1 VIKFRERFRILFI
14 VFLLSL
20 LGSLPVAAFYISALF
35 PGYSPLFL
43 GDAGTILIL
52 IPIVVGI
59 LFGAIL
65 GELDL
70 RVIAAGTI
78 VITITA
84 SVLITVFIVS
94 PILAGVAQAIT
105 ATLPNEMIEVFVAQR
120 VMLFV
125 VISFP
130 MLLLGA
136 VVGGVLA
143 ERMLP
148 SEQLRQEIEKLRR
161 DTKEW
166 HELLERVGKV
176 REMQE
181 QLRLK
186 SENKDKS

>member
-1 VIKFRERFRILFI
+1 MIKFRERFRILFI